1 MVSDGHRRVEMQG
14 CKGRIK
20 EGRDAVRRQER
31 KEGKRGE
38 EHVFGRLIPK
48 HGVDKDAPPEIPNR

>member
-1 MVSDGHRRVEMQG
+1 MEDMVSDGHRRVEMQG

-31 KEGKRGE
+31 KEGKRG
-38 EHVFGRLIPK
+38 VNS
-48 HGVDKDAPPEIPNR
+48 APE